1 MLVPS
6 VAVARGARR
15 LPSVDVTA
23 VVRSKF
29 QQLAFT
35 HAAMLGG
42 EAAMVVALA
51 DSFFF
56 DVDPSGARSKVLGF
70 LLVSFAPF
78 LLIAP
83 LIGPAIDRVRG
94 GRRLIIQGVAATR
107 IVIQVLMV
115 QFADDILLF
124 PLVFVALVLQK
135 TYTVSKSA
143 LVPAVVRSERELVEA
158 NSKLGVIAGISG
170 AVAVVP
176 AAVLQVTVGTSATL
190 LYGAGVFGLA
200 LAMALALPQELRV
213 TPDTPSAATPDATT
227 TALQLAWVAM
237 LILRAAAG
245 FMLFHLAFTFRGQP
259 DEKTLIGAAVALSS
273 LGTMVGNSVAPRLRR
288 TLHEE
293 RMITVALALP
303 AVAGLVAAGI
313 GGAPM
318 GIAVAVVV
326 NFSAAIGRLSFESIV
341 QRDGPAT
348 NRGQAFARFET
359 RFQLGWVVAAVLPV
373 LIEMPSSVG
382 YLLVGAVT
390 AAAVVNYRAGLAAGS
405 APIIRR

>member
-1 MLVPS
+1 M
-6 VAVARGARR
+6 
-15 LPSVDVTA
+15 
-23 VVRSKF
+23 RSNF

-83 LIGPAIDRVRG
+83 FIGPAIDRVRG
-94 GRRLIIQGVAATR
+94 GRRLIVQAVAAAR
-107 IVIQVLMV
+107 IGLQVLMV
-115 QFADDILLF
+115 QFADDIVLF

-143 LVPAVVRSERELVEA
+143 LVPAVVRSDRELVEA
-158 NSKLGVIAGISG
+158 NSKLGLIAGISG
-170 AVAVVP
+170 AVAVIP
-176 AAVLQVTVGTSATL
+176 AGALQLTIGTRATL
-190 LYGAGVFGLA
+190 LYGAVLFGVALVLA
-200 LAMALALPQELRV
+200 LGLPQELRV
-213 TPDTPSAATPDATT
+213 TPNSPSAATAEATT
-227 TALQLAWVAM
+227 TGLQLAWVAM
-237 LILRAAAG
+237 LILRATAG
-245 FMLFHLAFTFRGQP
+245 FMLFHLAFAFRGEP
-259 DEKTLIGAAVALSS
+259 NEMTLIGAAVALSS
-273 LGTMVGNSVAPRLRR
+273 LGTMVGNAIAPRLRR

-293 RMITVALALP
+293 RMITVALVLP
-303 AVAGLVAAGI
+303 AVAGLGAAVV
-313 GGAPM
+313 GGAAL

-326 NFSAAIGRLSFESIV
+326 NFAAALCRLSFESIV

-359 RFQLGWVVAAVLPV
+359 RFQLGWVIAAVLPV
-373 LIEMPSSVG
+373 MLEMPGSVG

-390 AAAVVNYRAGLAAGS
+390 AAAVVNYRAGLAAGP
-405 APIIRR
+405 AAVTRR